1 MGEGFSAKKGA
12 TILLAGVSSAA
23 LVSYPYSDMY
33 WVANFI
39 HHSALAATVG
49 GLADWW
55 GVTSLFH
62 KPFGINSPG
71 TDVLRKNYD
80 RIIDALTEFIC
91 SDLLSAE
98 NIIEALRK
106 QNLIA
111 MVVEHFRQEKTLK
124 ELCDVVNPLLVAMLK
139 NINLNRLEQL
149 VTSNSSKYIETFNLY
164 GIIIDTFEN
173 AIRSGKCNNFLGFLI
188 RELQSIFED
197 AVFRSAIKNLVLEAV
212 KNYKENS
219 LLRKYVDFK
228 PDKISDTILRESV
241 VYLKNIEDSTH
252 PMRKQL
258 ETFLLNE
265 LEDNRHNRVI
275 IDWINKKATE
285 LFNENVYSVKELLDK
300 KDVDVIYKIA
310 AKKLGEVSND
320 PILETSWDESLKN
333 LLQTFIETKH
343 EKLYEMVHGKLT
355 DPKYYDK
362 DSLINTIE
370 EKVGSDLQSIRIS
383 GTIIGGFA
391 GAVLFL
397 ISTLV
402 ERICG

>member
-1 MGEGFSAKKGA
+1 MGECFSAKKGA
-12 TILLAGVSSAA
+12 TILLAGVSSMAII
-23 LVSYPYSDMY
+23 SYPYADTY
-33 WVANFI
+33 LVANFI

-62 KPFGINSPG
+62 KPFGIDSPG

-111 MVVEHFRQEKTLK
+111 MVIEHFRQETTLK

-149 VTSNSSKYIETFNLY
+149 VTSNSSRYIEFFNLY
-164 GIIIDTFEN
+164 GIIVDTLEN
-173 AIRSGKCNNFLGFLI
+173 AIRNGKCDKFFGFLI
-188 RELQSIFED
+188 RELQLIFD
-197 AVFRSAIKNLVLEAV
+197 DVVFSNAIKNLVVEAV
-212 KNYKENS
+212 KNYNENS
-219 LLRKYVDFK
+219 WLRKYFIK
-228 PDKISDTILRESV
+228 PDKIINEIMREATL
-241 VYLKNIEDSTH
+241 YLKNIEDSTH

-258 ETFLLNE
+258 ETFLLSK
-265 LEDNRHNRVI
+265 LEETRHNRVI

-285 LFNENVYSVKELLDK
+285 LFNKNVSSVKEVLEK
-300 KDVDVIYKIA
+300 KDADVIYKIA
-310 AKKLGEVSND
+310 TEKLSEVSND
-320 PILETSWDESLKN
+320 PILEASWDESLKK
-333 LLQTFIETKH
+333 LLQTFIQTKH
-343 EKLYEMVHGKLT
+343 DKLYEMVHGKLT

-362 DSLINTIE
+362 DSFVDRME
-370 EKVGSDLQSIRIS
+370 EKVGNDLQSIRVS

-391 GAVLFL
+391 GAILFL
-397 ISTLV
+397 IATFV

>member
-1 MGEGFSAKKGA
+1 MGDSFSAKKGA
-12 TILLAGVSSAA
+12 TILLAGVSSVAII
-23 LVSYPYSDMY
+23 SYPYSDTY
-33 WVANFI
+33 LLANFI

-62 KPFGINSPG
+62 KPFGIDSPG

-111 MVVEHFRQEKTLK
+111 MVIEHFRQETTLK

-149 VTSNSSKYIETFNLY
+149 VTSNSSRYIEFFNLY
-164 GIIIDTFEN
+164 GIIVDTLEN
-173 AIRSGKCNNFLGFLI
+173 AIRNGKCDKFLGFLI
-188 RELQSIFED
+188 RELQLIFED
-197 AVFRSAIKNLVLEAV
+197 VVFRDAIKSIVVEAV

-219 LLRKYVDFK
+219 WLRKYVNFN
-228 PDKISDTILRESV
+228 PEIISNTIMKNTI

-258 ETFLLNE
+258 ETFLLSK
-265 LEDNRHNRVI
+265 LEETRHNKFI

-285 LFNENVYSVKELLDK
+285 LFNENVSSVMEVLEK
-300 KDVDVIYKIA
+300 KDAEVIYKIA
-310 AKKLGEVSND
+310 LEKLNEVSND
-320 PILETSWDESLKN
+320 PILEASWDESLKN
-333 LLQTFIETKH
+333 ILQTFIQTKH
-343 EKLYEMVHGKLT
+343 DKLYEMVHGKLT
-355 DPKYYDK
+355 NPKYYDK
-362 DSLINTIE
+362 DSLIDTIE
-370 EKVGSDLQSIRIS
+370 EKVGNDLQSIRIS

-397 ISTLV
+397 IATLV